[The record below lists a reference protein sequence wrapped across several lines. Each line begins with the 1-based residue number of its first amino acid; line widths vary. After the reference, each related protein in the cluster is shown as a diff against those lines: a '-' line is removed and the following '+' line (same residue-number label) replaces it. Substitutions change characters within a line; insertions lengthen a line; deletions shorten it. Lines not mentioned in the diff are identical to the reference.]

1 MGNPF
6 VQQIQ
11 LNPGD
16 PSANAYQ
23 IQQAQ
28 ALAKMLQD
36 EAIAPIEQPRA
47 PMARASP
54 LAILAKGLQGYLAGT
69 QQDKATDALK
79 QNDALK
85 QDKIDSLTTALTG
98 TGHVNAVDDQN
109 PGFDLQQKQAMPGDQ
124 PFINRDRLV
133 TALGGMGKDDQ
144 SSALTNLMMQ
154 RALPSPGFSGK
165 LSEGETA
172 YVNGRPVA
180 QGGHKPTDELA
191 KLNEDHDRGLISD
204 ADYAA
209 RKNMMISRVD
219 DMTPVGKLNTDLKAG
234 RISLDQFNALYAKET
249 HLPAG
254 SQVVPSTDENGK
266 PTLNLIA
273 TEDHPGVPAGG
284 IIRKNV
290 GVPASSN
297 ASSARAQMYTNR
309 VVAGAGE
316 ASKDIQ
322 NIVSLPF
329 GSSTGIM
336 GIGSNPGHSIF
347 SVGADNLKNTL
358 SDQETQSYNTTIPGL
373 AAAIATVE
381 SQGLAPSKARM
392 ESFNGLMLKPGD
404 TGFTRL
410 EKMANLRQNVEQGT
424 NALLS
429 DPKVPDEQKELVKN
443 LMAELK
449 AAVPFNFS
457 DVQKLKQSK
466 NPSASIGDYIKQQGL
481 GDSKTT
487 PPAAALD
494 YLKQHPEAAPAF
506 KAKYGYLP

>member
-6 VQQIQ
+6 VQQLQ

-16 PSANAYQ
+16 PAANAYQ

-36 EAIAPIEQPRA
+36 EAISPIEQPRA
-47 PMARASP
+47 PMARTSP

-79 QNDALK
+79 QNDTFK
-85 QDKIDSLTTALTG
+85 QDKIDALTNALTG
-98 TGHVNAVDDQN
+98 NTALKSIDGSPDEAVAQHV
-109 PGFDLQQKQAMPGDQ
+109 QQQGDQ

-144 SSALTNLMMQ
+144 SSALSNLMLQ
-154 RALPSPGFSGK
+154 RALPSAGFSGK

-172 YVNGRPVA
+172 YVNGRQVA
-180 QGGHKPTDELA
+180 SGGHKPTDELA

-204 ADYAA
+204 ADYIA
-209 RKNMMISRVD
+209 RKNMMTSRVS
-219 DMTPVGKLNTDLKAG
+219 DMSPVAKAKADLQAGKINQDE
-234 RISLDQFNALYAKET
+234 FNAIYAKET

-254 SQVVPSTDENGK
+254 SQVVPSVDENGK

-290 GVPASSN
+290 GVPASS
-297 ASSARAQMYTNR
+297 SSGSARAQMYTNR

-481 GDSKTT
+481 GDSRTT